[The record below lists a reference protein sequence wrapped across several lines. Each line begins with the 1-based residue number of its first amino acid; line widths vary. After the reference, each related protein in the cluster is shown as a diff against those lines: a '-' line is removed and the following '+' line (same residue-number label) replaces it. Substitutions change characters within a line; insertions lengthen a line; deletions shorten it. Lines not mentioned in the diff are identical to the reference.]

1 MDCQPRRCQPR
12 KQDIPAS
19 QGNGRLTVGK
29 RLPNPRLVKSHLP
42 YTVEEAARVCSAH
55 RNTVRQWIKSGLPVC
70 DNQRPTLILGRHLR
84 DFLQTKRTKNKRPCR
99 PGEIYCVRC
108 RVPRSPAGG
117 MADYEP
123 SSDTAGAI
131 VGICPAC
138 ETLIYRM
145 VTLAKL
151 DQVRGEL
158 DITIPQAH
166 SRIGD
171 TADPFVNSD
180 FKAGAPTHVKTQRA

>member
-12 KQDIPAS
+12 RQAIRAS
-19 QGNGRLTVGK
+19 QHDARLTVGK
-29 RLPNPRLVKSHLP
+29 RLPNPRLAKIHRT
-42 YTVEEAARVCSAH
+42 YTVEAVARLYGLH
-55 RNTVRQWIKSGLPVC
+55 PNTVRRWIKSGLPVC
-70 DNQRPTLILGRHLR
+70 DDCRPTLILGRHLR

-108 RVPRSPAGG
+108 RIPRSPAGD

-123 SSDTAGAI
+123 SSDTGGALL
-131 VGICPAC
+131 GMCPVC
-138 ETLIYRM
+138 EALMYRR
-145 VTLAKL
+145 VNLAKL
-151 DQVRGEL
+151 DQIRGEL
-158 DITIPQAH
+158 DITMPQAH

-171 TADPFVNSD
+171 IPHPFVNSD